1 MANKNNIKVENNIL
15 QFVYNDRKISID
27 LDQLEMVYIYKDC
40 ACFYGNG
47 KRTDVNDVFIELL
60 EIVMK
65 NSNFVR
71 CGHYH
76 LINVNLID
84 YIKVEKNDFTDKYYV
99 VVTFKNGTKEE
110 ISTYSWVKANQ
121 LYTTLYNKWQKIKY
135 IQELTN

>member
-1 MANKNNIKVENNIL
+1 MYKNNISIENNVL
-15 QFVYNDRKISID
+15 NFVHNDSDCSID

-40 ACFYGNG
+40 ACFYTNG
-47 KRTDVNDVFIELL
+47 KRIDVKDMFIELL

-65 NSNFVR
+65 NSNFLK

-76 LINVNLID
+76 LINISLID
-84 YIKVEKNDFTDKYYV
+84 YINVEKDDLTDKYYV

-121 LYTTLYNKWQKIKY
+121 LCTAINNKWQKIKY
-135 IQELTN
+135 TQELTN